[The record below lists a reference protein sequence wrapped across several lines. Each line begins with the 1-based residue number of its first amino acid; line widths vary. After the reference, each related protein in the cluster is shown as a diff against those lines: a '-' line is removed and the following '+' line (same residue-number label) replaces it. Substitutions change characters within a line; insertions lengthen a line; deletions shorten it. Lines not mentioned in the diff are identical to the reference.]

1 MCIYF
6 LVWSMRDCLKSQSR
20 IADPVYTEN
29 AIVQIYAILI
39 VFPSG
44 QTTLQ
49 HHRQSVMNNF

>member
-1 MCIYF
+1 
-6 LVWSMRDCLKSQSR
+6 MRDCLKSQSR

>member
-1 MCIYF
+1 MYF
-6 LVWSMRDCLKSQSR
+6 LIQSIRDCLKCQSR

-39 VFPSG
+39 VFLSV

-49 HHRQSVMNNF
+49 RHWQSVMNDF